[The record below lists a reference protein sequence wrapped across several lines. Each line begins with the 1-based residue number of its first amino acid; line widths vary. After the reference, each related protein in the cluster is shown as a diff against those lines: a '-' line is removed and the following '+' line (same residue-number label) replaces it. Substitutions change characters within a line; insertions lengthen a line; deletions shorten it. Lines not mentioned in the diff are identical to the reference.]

1 MNRSVRGALRY
12 EWARITTIRSTY
24 WLSAS
29 ALLLGVALSFV
40 AAMGA
45 SFAFQSAH
53 PPSVEDIGP
62 FNQGVVTQFAA
73 LGAPYFVAYLLAMV
87 SVFAWGHEYR
97 HGMVRAT
104 LTALSSRTAS
114 WAAKFAVVGLWV
126 AAVTALT
133 VLGSAVVGWL
143 WLHDDGVDMFNGD
156 TWPLMFWTVVY
167 AVLFSWVAAG
177 FTALLRNQTAALVL
191 LFVWPLAIENVVKLV
206 FQVVP
211 FLRSHAGF
219 TRFLPFDAGSRIIDS
234 RQSSDTV
241 FGDPLAVLGG
251 LVVFGALAGAV
262 MGAALVL
269 FRRRDA

>member
-1 MNRSVRGALRY
+1 MTGALRY
-12 EWARITTIRSTY
+12 EWTRITTIRSTY
-24 WLSAS
+24 WLSVLAV
-29 ALLLGVALSFV
+29 LLGVALSFV

-45 SFAFQSAH
+45 SFAFHSSQ
-53 PPSVEDIGP
+53 PPTVEDLGP
-62 FNQGVVTQFAA
+62 FDQGVVTQFAA
-73 LGAPYFVAYLLAMV
+73 FGAPYFVAYLLAMV

-114 WAAKFAVVGLWV
+114 WAAKFVVVAVWVASVTAVV
-126 AAVTALT
+126 
-133 VLGSAVVGWL
+133 VLGSAAVGWL

-156 TWPLMFWTVVY
+156 TWGLMLWTVVY

-206 FQVVP
+206 FQIVP
-211 FLRSHAGF
+211 TLRPHVGF
-219 TRFLPFDAGSRIIDS
+219 TRFLPFDAGGRIINTMVSGDS
-234 RQSSDTV
+234 V
-241 FGDPLAVLGG
+241 FGQPLAQLGG
-251 LVVFGALAGAV
+251 LIVFGALAVAV
-262 MGAALVL
+262 MVASLVL